1 MTWTPTPVVSIMTVT
16 GQVQTITYTP
26 TAPPNSSA
34 NQTDLSKGGGSNSL
48 NTAQAVGLTF
58 GLVALVVLI
67 SAIIFFCVRKRNKQ
81 KRREAETDA
90 AAASASAFSRSGSSQ
105 VNGGIPQRTM
115 SENSR
120 FMLQTDGRQVV
131 EGWESGDTG
140 TPGSRISRLLPV
152 DPRLDPYAGVYQRG
166 DGNKSRESVQ
176 TIQDNHDYSRR
187 VLGQGPILRATNP
200 D

>member
-1 MTWTPTPVVSIMTVT
+1 MSWTPTPIISIQTVT

-26 TAPPNSSA
+26 TSPPSNSA
-34 NQTDLSKGGGSNSL
+34 NQSGLNKNGGSSL
-48 NTAQAVGLTF
+48 STGQAVGLTF
-58 GLVALVVLI
+58 GLVALAILV
-67 SAIIFFCVRKRNKQ
+67 AGIIFFCIRKRRKQ
-81 KRREAETDA
+81 RKLEAETEA
-90 AAASASAFSRSGSSQ
+90 AAGLSSRTGSSS
-105 VNGGIPQRTM
+105 VGAAPQRTM

-131 EGWESGDTG
+131 EGWETGDTG

-152 DPRLDPYAGVYQRG
+152 DPRLDPYAQVYQRG
-166 DGNKSRESVQ
+166 DANKSRESVQ

-187 VLGQGPILRATNP
+187 VVQQGPILRATNP